1 MSGRNDRV
9 LLSEPTLIENAA
21 ATEGVWGNEKS
32 GFVPTRFYGMSREL
46 MVLSLTLP
54 PGGGFRAFGDFR
66 AYFDSHACLYVLA
79 GQYTYQNPET
89 GEVRTAR
96 QGEMLFFHE
105 KLWHYGHNFG
115 DTELHVL
122 EVFAPPADAAALADV
137 PIPGLE
143 RMVDIGALEALQRQD
158 AQGPDNPRLRNDSN
172 AVEALIAGKPNI
184 WTRIY
189 ADTARIFLAIIKLLP
204 GQDSETITAPF
215 DMIYYL
221 DEGESVIATQT
232 SGLNF
237 QVGAGD
243 VVFVPANEPHRLSN
257 QSDRSFRGLMA
268 GAGPF
273 ASVKSQAE

>member
-122 EVFAPPADAAALADV
+122 EVFAPPADAAALAIV
-137 PIPGLE
+137 PIPDLE
-143 RMVDIGALEALQRQD
+143 RMVDIGALEALQWQD
-158 AQGPDNPRLRNDSN
+158 ARGPDNPRLRNDSN

-184 WTRIY
+184 WARIY
-189 ADTARIFLAIIKLLP
+189 ADTERIFLAVTKLLP

-215 DMIYYL
+215 DMIHYQK
-221 DEGESVIATQT
+221 EGDSVIAAQT
-232 SGLNF
+232 PGRIFHVGSGD
-237 QVGAGD
+237 A
-243 VVFVPANEPHRLSN
+243 VFVPANEPHRLSN
-257 QSDRSFRGLMA
+257 HTGRSSLSLMA
-268 GAGPF
+268 GAGTF
-273 ASVKSQAE
+273 TGVRTRAV